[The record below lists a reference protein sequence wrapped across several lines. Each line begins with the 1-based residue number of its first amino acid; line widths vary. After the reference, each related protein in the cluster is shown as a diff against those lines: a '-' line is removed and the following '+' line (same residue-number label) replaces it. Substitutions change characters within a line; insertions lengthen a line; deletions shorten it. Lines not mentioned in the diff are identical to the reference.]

1 MKDLSIQ
8 AKVYVIATI
17 LVGLVLLVYSLA
29 QLEWSNAWMVLALIT
44 CASVA
49 LIFKVE
55 GSTNRSH
62 YNISFLVYAFSFT
75 ILGPNPTVLVILVS
89 NLIDWAWH
97 KYPWYIQCFNIS
109 SYIFGIQLAGI
120 VYLRFDPNQDINSMQ
135 GILALLAS
143 IAVFTLLNHLMVG
156 IVIWLARGERL
167 SKSGVLSFF
176 PLMLDF
182 TLMALGVTGAMLWL
196 ANSYAI
202 LLAVLPLYLIYS
214 TLRVPA
220 LERQSELDPKTGLFN
235 ARYFERALQNE
246 LNRANRFDRPLTIVM
261 ADLDLLRNINN
272 TYGHLAGDQV
282 LIGIANILKA
292 SVRDYDVVVRF
303 GGEEYAILMPET
315 TTQEAFPRI
324 ESIREEIEKT
334 EFNIPTSVT
343 SIRATM
349 SFGIAGR
356 IGFDQSP
363 SDIVHNADAALYYA
377 KLKGRNGTYVYS
389 ENGFI
394 SHLDETERPALSTL
408 DPLDE
413 SVAGIRRVDTLP
425 FKPSPLRKVP
435 EVNPTQQEQSQPEVE
450 DGIQPKTISHPRW
463 VVKIFIATLAAGSLA
478 LFALNFDLTGI
489 QDWFGLSLFVLMVIL
504 TEWLSIDIYIRN
516 TAISTS
522 AAPILAGTLIYGPFG
537 ALILSLTFAIVAM
550 AKYRSPVSRL
560 IFNFSNQLTAA
571 MLYTLILQVSGI
583 EFLSLE
589 PVMQLL
595 LCLAF
600 MGIVYFVTTGL
611 VSLGMSLDFG
621 QPGREIWREKYSWLA
636 PYYLAMGLI
645 AYALVFSYEYAGL
658 FGVFVILVPLLLLR
672 LSQLQYIDKTK
683 AIVFELRAKNVTL
696 EKSTQEINKLS
707 EGLLNTLAEVVDLRD
722 PDVLGHSKQV
732 AYYAV
737 VIARKLGLP
746 PKQVELIRKAGL
758 LHDIGKI
765 GITET
770 ILFKPEALTTEEYLV
785 VKKHVTL
792 GAELLQ
798 ASNSLA
804 QLIPIIRQHHEHFDG
819 NGYPD
824 GLAGN
829 NIPLE
834 ARIMAV
840 ADAIE
845 AMASDRPYRPGLTY
859 REILEELNENAGTQ
873 FDPMVVNA
881 FLELAQLEGCE
892 IIKNASRNAVLTERT
907 PVS

>member
-1 MKDLSIQ
+1 MKALSIQ
-8 AKVYVIATI
+8 AKIYIVATI
-17 LVGLVLLVYSLA
+17 MVGLVLLVFSLT
-29 QLEWSNAWMVLALIT
+29 QLEWSNAWMILALIT

-49 LIFKVE
+49 LILKVE

-62 YNISFLVYAFSFT
+62 YNISFLVYAFSFAV
-75 ILGPNPTVLVILVS
+75 LGPNPTVLVILVS

-109 SYIFGIQLAGI
+109 TYVIGIELAGI
-120 VYLRFDPNQDINSMQ
+120 VYLRLNPSQDLTSMQ
-135 GILALLAS
+135 GVLAVLLS
-143 IAVFTLLNHLMVG
+143 VAVFTLLNHLMIG

-167 SKSGVLSFF
+167 NKSGVLSFF

-182 TLMALGVTGAMLWL
+182 TLMGLGVTGAMLWL
-196 ANSYAI
+196 INPYAI

-282 LIGIANILKA
+282 LIGFAEILKA

-315 TTQEAFPRI
+315 TTQEAYPRI
-324 ESIREEIEKT
+324 ESIRETIEKH
-334 EFNIPTSVT
+334 EFIIPTSVS

-389 ENGFI
+389 EDGFI
-394 SHLDETERPALSTL
+394 SHLDESERPALPTVNPM
-408 DPLDE
+408 DA
-413 SVAGIRRVDTLP
+413 SVAGIRRVGDLP
-425 FKPSPLRKVP
+425 FEPSPLRKVP
-435 EVNPTQQEQSQPEVE
+435 DVNQPPKEQAQPDVE
-450 DGIQPKTISHPRW
+450 PGVQRKSLAHPRW
-463 VVKIFIATLAAGSLA
+463 VVRAYIVALATFSLV
-478 LFALNFDLTGI
+478 LFTLNFDAGRV
-489 QDWFGLSLFVLMVIL
+489 QNWFGLSLFVLMVVL

-522 AAPILAGTLIYGPFG
+522 AAPILAGTLIFGPVG
-537 ALILSLTFAIVAM
+537 ALILSLAFAIVAWV
-550 AKYRSPVSRL
+550 KYRSPVSRL
-560 IFNFSNQLTAA
+560 AFNFSNQLTAA
-571 MLYTLILQVSGI
+571 MLYTLILQVANV
-583 EFLSLE
+583 EFLGLE

-600 MGIVYFVTTGL
+600 MGIVYFVTTVL
-611 VSLGMSLDFG
+611 VTVGISLDFG
-621 QPGREIWREKYSWLA
+621 QPVREIWREKYSWLA

-645 AYALVFSYEYAGL
+645 AYALVFSYVHAGL
-658 FGVFVILVPLLLLR
+658 FGTIVILVPLLLLR
-672 LSQLQYIDKTK
+672 LSQVQYIEKTK
-683 AIVFELRAKNVTL
+683 AIVNELKAKNVAL
-696 EKSTQEINKLS
+696 EKSTLEINKLS

-737 VIARKLGLP
+737 VIAHKLGLP
-746 PKQVELIRKAGL
+746 PKQIELIRKAGL

-765 GITET
+765 GITEA
-770 ILFKPEALTTEEYLV
+770 ILFKPDALTTEEYMV

-804 QLIPIIRQHHEHFDG
+804 QLIPIIRHHHEHFDG
-819 NGYPD
+819 SGYPD

-845 AMASDRPYRPGLTY
+845 AMASDRPYRCGLNY
-859 REILEELNENAGTQ
+859 REILEELRRNAGSQ

-881 FLELAQLEGCE
+881 FLELAQLEGGE
-892 IIKNASRNAVLTERT
+892 IIKNASRNVVLAE
-907 PVS
+907 